1 MNNKN
6 NEYAER
12 ALKLTTLLTLIV
24 AGYEV
29 ACSCSNYKA
38 GMNFLDIASYA
49 TADINTYCIIL
60 ILVNMILLPNAIL
73 LYRQSGISL
82 KNEIYDEET
91 LGKDIVLGLILA
103 AVSAIISLLSLV
115 VMKGRTGLAF
125 AGWEKLSVSEI
136 ILMIISLG
144 MVSGICKE
152 LFYRGL
158 AKNFCESI
166 LGETTAFLLFNV
178 MFGMLDW
185 HNMGHSFVVGLLW
198 IWGYKKS
205 RHMVVPMIA
214 HGGMNLISIVFYI
227 VTV

>member
-6 NEYAER
+6 NEYSEK

-29 ACSCSNYKA
+29 ARSCSNYKA

-82 KNEIYDEET
+82 KNEIYDKET

-115 VMKGRTGLAF
+115 VMKGRTDLAF

-144 MVSGICKE
+144 IVSGICKE
-152 LFYRGL
+152 IFYRGL

-166 LGETTAFLLFNV
+166 LGETTTFLLFNV

-227 VTV
+227 VTA